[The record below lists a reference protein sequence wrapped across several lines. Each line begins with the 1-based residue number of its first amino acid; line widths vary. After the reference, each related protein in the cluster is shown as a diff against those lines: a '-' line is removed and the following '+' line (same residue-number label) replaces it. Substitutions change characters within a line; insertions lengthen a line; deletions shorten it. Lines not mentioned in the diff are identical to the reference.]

1 MMQTVTK
8 NSEGFGFL
16 MARLMLEYQ
25 FKSAANSLWNP
36 ALAETL

>member
-8 NSEGFGFL
+8 TQGFGFL

>member
-1 MMQTVTK
+1 MMQTVK
-8 NSEGFGFL
+8 KLRRIGFL
-16 MARLMLEYQ
+16 ARLMLEYQ

>member
-8 NSEGFGFL
+8 KLGRIGFL